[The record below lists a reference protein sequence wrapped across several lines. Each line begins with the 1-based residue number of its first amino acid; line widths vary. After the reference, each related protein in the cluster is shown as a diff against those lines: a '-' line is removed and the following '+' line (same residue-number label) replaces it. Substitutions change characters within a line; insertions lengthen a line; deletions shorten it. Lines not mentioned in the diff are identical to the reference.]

1 MVVKPKKAQE
11 VRKVAEVEPGAD
23 ATPKKKGMLIPL
35 IIGLVLAI
43 TGGAGGYWA
52 ATSGPLGGSAD
63 SAGYGDQGSGL
74 EDASDAETVTYI
86 RPELEEVAFV
96 PLDPMVITIGSGGQ
110 GRQLLFTAELEVA
123 PDDADQVANLL
134 PRVLDVLNS
143 YLRVI
148 DMQELNDPRTLV
160 RLRAQLLRRIQIV
173 TGDVLVRDL
182 LVTEFVVN

>member
-1 MVVKPKKAQE
+1 M
-11 VRKVAEVEPGAD
+11 AETDTAEDG
-23 ATPKKKGMLIPL
+23 PKKKKGLLIPL
-35 IIGLVLAI
+35 LVGLVLAVG
-43 TGGAGGYWA
+43 GGAGGYWA
-52 ATSGPLGGSAD
+52 VISGPLAGSVE
-63 SAGYGDQGSGL
+63 S
-74 EDASDAETVTYI
+74 ASDDGQGDEEEDEVVTHI

-96 PLDPMVITIGSGGQ
+96 PLEPLVISLGPGTT
-110 GRQLLFTAELEVA
+110 GRHLMFSAELEVA
-123 PDDADQVANLL
+123 PDDAEEVTHLL

-148 DMQELNDPRTLV
+148 DMEELNDPRTLV

>member
-1 MVVKPKKAQE
+1 MAVL
-11 VRKVAEVEPGAD
+11 EPDGDTA
-23 ATPKKKGMLIPL
+23 PKKKGMLIPL
-35 IIGLVLAI
+35 IVGLALAVA
-43 TGGAGGYWA
+43 GGGGGYWA
-52 ATSGPLGGSAD
+52 VTSGPLGGTSD
-63 SAGYGDQGSGL
+63 SAAYGADGYGQ
-74 EDASDAETVTYI
+74 EAADANAVPYI

-96 PLDPMVITIGSGGQ
+96 PLDPMVITLGSGAQ
-110 GRQLLFTAELEVA
+110 GRQLLFTAALEVA
-123 PDDADQVANLL
+123 PNDAEEVTNLL

-173 TGDVLVRDL
+173 TGDMLVRDL